1 MADEA
6 PDAPEEPQ
14 RGYGDEAWFDELEF
28 VFAKTMP
35 EIPHEYVIR
44 RPASAK
50 GAGNWDAFM
59 TLWRTIAERGVPGS
73 FNGRRYKYWYRGDGW
88 RYWCMGPKWPYL
100 INRAKVEGIEGNGH
114 ELLDPDGSGGG
125 PR

>member
-1 MADEA
+1 MADEVSSGGA
-6 PDAPEEPQ
+6 DDAE
-14 RGYGDEAWFDELEF
+14 WFDQLQF

-44 RPASAK
+44 RAESAK
-50 GAGNWDAFM
+50 GPGNWDAFT
-59 TLWRTIAERGVPGS
+59 TLWKTIAERGVAGT
-73 FNGRRYKYWYRGDGW
+73 FTGTDGRTRRYKYWYRGDGW

-100 INRAKVEGIEGNGH
+100 INRARVEGIEGNGH
-114 ELLDPDGSGGG
+114 ELLDPDRSGGG